1 MSYYLGLHIND
12 NYIKYAKVKIE
23 DNKEPK
29 IKVYGVDFYDNLQLA
44 LDRII
49 GETYS
54 FDVEISINLK
64 DESYYNFEAFSG
76 MNYANLKKH
85 ISLIFAEE
93 VCVKNNY
100 SPTSFETRLIKV
112 KNDLDQDSTKVI
124 YIAVNKNN
132 LAKTKQLLKSKVKK
146 ILPLTF
152 ANLSLIEGGQHA
164 NYAILDIDSLTTL
177 TIVVKGS
184 VKDVITINLGMDN
197 ILDKMKKIYKTYAKS
212 YAQCKN
218 IILMNEGVKALFAKK
233 SIDGEG
239 SNDSVNSID
248 DSELVTPILSE
259 VVEKINDIL
268 KEYVGVVNKVYLTGS
283 AVIINNIDLYFEDAL
298 NDISVELLKPY
309 FIGNDLDVNQ
319 KAKEMI
325 EVNSAIALAIS
336 SDTVGSDSINFAK
349 KSAINMQALLSNRVV
364 SSIMPKILEL
374 KNKIVSKIPKKKEK
388 NDTPKS
394 NVSTKNIFTNIK
406 SKVTNI
412 IPKNNNNKKDTNI
425 LVDKKENKFILK
437 IKKFN
442 DSISIATPRLIIS
455 VLLFIFVVYSLTVIM
470 INNKYQSSINEVDLK
485 IGNMQ
490 SVISN
495 INSDISYINTN
506 KQKYKTLEE
515 SIKTLLSQLN
525 QVNGLVNDIPSF
537 LTRVALIIPDEVVIT
552 SISIDN
558 NIAKIEAQS
567 QTYAPLGFF
576 ISGLKEEEIMSNIT
590 TEIKEDSQLQEI
602 VISGVVK

>member
-64 DESYYNFEAFSG
+64 DESYYNFEVFSG

-100 SPTSFETRLIKV
+100 SASSFETRFVKV

-124 YIAVNKNN
+124 YIAVNKSN
-132 LAKTKQLLKSKVKK
+132 LVKIKQLLKSKAKK
-146 ILPLTF
+146 ILPLSF
-152 ANLSLIEGGQHA
+152 ANLSLINGEQHT
-164 NYAILDIDSLTTL
+164 NYAILDIDSVTTL

-184 VKDVITINLGMDN
+184 IKDVITINLGMDN

-233 SIDGEG
+233 SIDTENN
-239 SNDSVNSID
+239 NDSANSVD
-248 DSELVTPILSE
+248 DSELVTPILFE
-259 VVEKINDIL
+259 IVEKINDIL
-268 KEYVGVVNKVYLTGS
+268 KQYVGVVNKVYLTGS

-309 FIGNDLDVNQ
+309 FIGNDLEVSQ

-325 EVNSAIALAIS
+325 EVNSAIALAIA

-349 KSAINMQALLSNRVV
+349 KAPINMQALLNNKVV
-364 SSIMPKILEL
+364 STVMPKILEI
-374 KNKIVSKIPKKKEK
+374 KNKIMAKIPKNKKN
-388 NDTPKS
+388 NDATS
-394 NVSTKNIFTNIK
+394 NESKKKVFTNIK
-406 SKVTNI
+406 SKVANI
-412 IPKNNNNKKDTNI
+412 ISKKNHKKDTNTLI
-425 LVDKKENKFILK
+425 NEKENQFISK
-437 IKKFN
+437 IKKVN
-442 DSISIATPRLIIS
+442 DSISITTPRLIIS
-455 VLLFIFVVYSLTVIM
+455 VLLFIFIAYSLTIIM

-495 INSDISYINTN
+495 IDSDISYINNN

-515 SIKTLLSQLN
+515 NIKTLLSQLN
-525 QVNGLVNDIPSF
+525 EVNGLVNDIPSF
-537 LTRVALIIPDEVVIT
+537 LTRIALIIPDEVVIT

-590 TEIKEDSQLQEI
+590 TKIKEDSELQQ
-602 VISGVVK
+602 VVVSGVVK